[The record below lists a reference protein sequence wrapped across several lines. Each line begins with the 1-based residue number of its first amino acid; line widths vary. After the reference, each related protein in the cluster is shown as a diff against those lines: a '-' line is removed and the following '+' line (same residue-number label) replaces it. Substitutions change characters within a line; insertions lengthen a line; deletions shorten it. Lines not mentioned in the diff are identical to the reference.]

1 MRMEDKIAIRKVR
14 KVLLF
19 NRVPFKGLLTFEIL
33 SVFGELSHN
42 TESYIAYLA
51 NCINMTSF
59 QQIQSSLGFTTPV
72 TIKHQ
77 TREWIF

>member
-1 MRMEDKIAIRKVR
+1 MTMEDKIAIRKVR

-42 TESYIAYLA
+42 TE
-51 NCINMTSF
+51 INFLYCLLS
-59 QQIQSSLGFTTPV
+59 
-72 TIKHQ
+72 
-77 TREWIF
+77 

>member
-1 MRMEDKIAIRKVR
+1 MEDKIAIRKVR

-42 TESYIAYLA
+42 TE
-51 NCINMTSF
+51 INFLYCLLS
-59 QQIQSSLGFTTPV
+59 
-72 TIKHQ
+72 
-77 TREWIF
+77 